1 MKSLEERVITLET
14 NVNSIVRF
22 IYAMQQT
29 TMGFSIQSPTT
40 NLPFEQEEQAPLLP
54 MRPHHFG
61 LDAAKR
67 AHWVTVYGRLVAEK
81 KLKACEVS
89 GDNFT
94 YLLCGVGTAPQG
106 RIRWYGTTRELA
118 YMVRQHLGAQ
128 WDAAAFWF
136 NDKNDKVLPRSFSHS
151 KAPSEKLVQKIDHIF
166 RTRDYRDYA
175 RDY

>member
-1 MKSLEERVITLET
+1 MKSLEERVTTLET
-14 NVNSIVRF
+14 NWQTLANT
-22 IYAMQQT
+22 IY
-29 TMGFSIQSPTT
+29 TMIQNNMGSELPTPT
-40 NLPFEQEEQAPLLP
+40 PTLPFERQEQAPLLP

-61 LDAAKR
+61 LDATKR
-67 AHWVTVYGRLVAEK
+67 AHWVAVYGRLVAEK

-128 WDAAAFWF
+128 WDVAAFWF

-151 KAPSEKLVQKIDHIF
+151 KAPTEKLVQKIDHIF